1 MDMEDIVLSSIPIS
15 ELEAKFAQVVE
26 DKLKAF
32 LQTQTPIKNDNSME
46 YATRKEVSER
56 LRISLP
62 TLNTLTKDEILKGYR
77 IGGRVLY
84 KWEEVEAVLSQITTT
99 KYKRKSLI

>member
-1 MDMEDIVLSSIPIS
+1 MKDIVLSPIS
-15 ELEAKFAQVVE
+15 IEELEAKFAQVIE
-26 DKLKAF
+26 DKLKEF
-32 LQTQTPIKNDNSME
+32 LQPSSQDKQGTTAG

-62 TLNTLTKDEILKGYR
+62 TLNTLTKEEVLKGYR

-99 KYKRKSLI
+99 KYKRKNLSQQ